1 MPSPHFHEADSLH
14 YVQNQPVVPDTNL
27 ADIQAQNAAAAAL
40 NASVRRPNQKPGNGH
55 LDDNSPI
62 SRSTTPNMY
71 TGHMLYQGLEDH
83 HLQQPLAGFGTGA
96 PGNGASALNGDAVPQ
111 TPEEL
116 LAVNSGL
123 KTRIDELEVINDL
136 IQRRLQHYE
145 AYGAGT
151 NPSTGLVEGGH
162 DATQAE
168 AQLRAQLDA
177 MSATEAQ
184 LRSQLDESHRRE
196 NNLKRR
202 LDEMELELNDAK
214 ESLEAH
220 ENGRAKKPRLE
231 EPVQDEAVTG
241 LEALAEV
248 VKPEPEIPID
258 APAPAPAEAAVE
270 ALAETSAPEAQ
281 TEAPMEDALHAV
293 V

>member
-1 MPSPHFHEADSLH
+1 MLSPHSHEADSLH
-14 YVQNQPVVPDTNL
+14 YDQNQPVAPDANL
-27 ADIQAQNAAAAAL
+27 ADIQVQNAAAAAL

-62 SRSTTPNMY
+62 SRSATPNMY

-96 PGNGASALNGDAVPQ
+96 PGNGTSALNGEAVPQ

-145 AYGAGT
+145 TYGPGP
-151 NPSTGLVEGGH
+151 NPGTGLVEGGH
-162 DATQAE
+162 DTTQAE
-168 AQLRAQLDA
+168 AQLRAQIDA
-177 MSATEAQ
+177 LSATEAQ

-241 LEALAEV
+241 LEALTEV
-248 VKPEPEIPID
+248 VKPEAEIPID
-258 APAPAPAEAAVE
+258 APAPAPAEVAAE
-270 ALAETSAPEAQ
+270 ALAESSVPEAQ
-281 TEAPMEDALHAV
+281 AEAPMEDALQAV